1 MSPPDDDCHEPPIEH
16 SPVAGGSKT
25 FLKPFVKGVASA
37 GRSVGAGIYHAGKVV
52 DAITDLT
59 ERISLPRNA
68 ATPNLSAASHAEFG
82 PPLDSS
88 EVVTEERREKSRRFR
103 AFKKGSS
110 GPGNSSDAGSEGY
123 ISQPG
128 LSRLD
133 SLELSRDEFPPLDN
147 HHMSRVRYSR
157 AQTDHIGLFKC
168 DDEEPEISF
177 VKNSDDEING
187 PADRRDTVYN
197 YEAVFPKSRSQSVCR
212 MAFAKRRHTIQI
224 PQDYNLFPVR
234 HSIRKQNLEVQL
246 VWKYRLL
253 KKMEQEQRLVLE
265 AFKVLEE
272 QYDST
277 AKEAEIKSREVKDRL
292 EGYVEQNK
300 MATELL
306 SFLPADPLMPS
317 HSTTFSA
324 TSPEHHHQRHPPGD
338 AFHHHYQ
345 QHQLS
350 VSSRA
355 FSWDKVDPQTWE
367 LFKQLTSSGE
377 VLRQRRHEVSNK
389 RRMMEH
395 HVDELTKQAGLHRA
409 SSCRDDPSR
418 RLPPKDPV
426 AEEPEQPNKLLKKEK
441 RKAGAIVAGGQY
453 AEQEQD
459 KEERGAESADAK
471 LVVAMA
477 EEVISTIERDP
488 SLQVAEFIEL
498 VVVAGLSRLITSLA
512 ASLGSLLRAILR
524 ALLLFFVRQIHRVAR
539 YLDLDDHQL
548 GLNHRPHSNLLV
560 PPQSPH
566 PSSSSDH
573 STSPEDPPRQ

>member
-1 MSPPDDDCHEPPIEH
+1 MFPLGWLWLTTMPPPDDDCHEPPIEH
-16 SPVAGGSKT
+16 PPVAGGSKT

-52 DAITDLT
+52 DAITEFLHPRLSLT

-88 EVVTEERREKSRRFR
+88 
-103 AFKKGSS
+103 
-110 GPGNSSDAGSEGY
+110 
-123 ISQPG
+123 
-128 LSRLD
+128 
-133 SLELSRDEFPPLDN
+133 
-147 HHMSRVRYSR
+147 R

-177 VKNSDDEING
+177 VNNSDDEIRG
-187 PADRRDTVYN
+187 PADRRDAVYN
-197 YEAVFPKSRSQSVCR
+197 YEAVFPKSRSQS
-212 MAFAKRRHTIQI
+212 
-224 PQDYNLFPVR
+224 
-234 HSIRKQNLEVQL
+234 
-246 VWKYRLL
+246 
-253 KKMEQEQRLVLE
+253 
-265 AFKVLEE
+265 VLEE

-292 EGYVEQNK
+292 EGYLEQNK

-317 HSTTFSA
+317 HSKTAPA
-324 TSPEHHHQRHPPGD
+324 TSNEHHHQRHPSGD
-338 AFHHHYQ
+338 AFHQHYQ

-453 AEQEQD
+453 ADQEQD

-471 LVVAMA
+471 LVIAMA
-477 EEVISTIERDP
+477 EEVISKIERDP

-539 YLDLDDHQL
+539 YLDLDDQQL

>member
-1 MSPPDDDCHEPPIEH
+1 MPPPDDDCHEPPIEH
-16 SPVAGGSKT
+16 PPVAGGSKT

-103 AFKKGSS
+103 AFKKAGSS

-128 LSRLD
+128 FSRLD

-147 HHMSRVRYSR
+147 HHMRYCNDHYILTRTGLLKIFRLVESNSRVCYSR

-177 VKNSDDEING
+177 VNNSDDEIRG
-187 PADRRDTVYN
+187 PADRRDAVYN
-197 YEAVFPKSRSQSVCR
+197 YEAVFPKSRSQTVCK

-224 PQDYNLFPVR
+224 PQDYNLFP
-234 HSIRKQNLEVQL
+234 
-246 VWKYRLL
+246 
-253 KKMEQEQRLVLE
+253 
-265 AFKVLEE
+265 VLEE

-292 EGYVEQNK
+292 EGYLEQNK

-317 HSTTFSA
+317 HSKTAPA
-324 TSPEHHHQRHPPGD
+324 TSNEHHHQRHPSGD
-338 AFHHHYQ
+338 AFHQHYQ

-453 AEQEQD
+453 ADQEQD

-471 LVVAMA
+471 LVIAMA
-477 EEVISTIERDP
+477 EEVISKIERDP

-539 YLDLDDHQL
+539 YLDLDDQQL

>member
-1 MSPPDDDCHEPPIEH
+1 M
-16 SPVAGGSKT
+16 
-25 FLKPFVKGVASA
+25 
-37 GRSVGAGIYHAGKVV
+37 
-52 DAITDLT
+52 
-59 ERISLPRNA
+59 
-68 ATPNLSAASHAEFG
+68 LSAS
-82 PPLDSS
+82 
-88 EVVTEERREKSRRFR
+88 
-103 AFKKGSS
+103 GSS

-147 HHMSRVRYSR
+147 HHMRYCNDHYILTRTGLLKFFRLVESNSRVRYSR

-187 PADRRDTVYN
+187 PTDRRDTVYN
-197 YEAVFPKSRSQSVCR
+197 YEAVFPKSRSQSV
-212 MAFAKRRHTIQI
+212 
-224 PQDYNLFPVR
+224 
-234 HSIRKQNLEVQL
+234 
-246 VWKYRLL
+246 
-253 KKMEQEQRLVLE
+253 
-265 AFKVLEE
+265 LEE

-277 AKEAEIKSREVKDRL
+277 AKEAEIKSRE
-292 EGYVEQNK
+292 
-300 MATELL
+300 
-306 SFLPADPLMPS
+306 PLDN
-317 HSTTFSA
+317 FSA

-548 GLNHRPHSNLLV
+548 GLKHRPHSNLLV